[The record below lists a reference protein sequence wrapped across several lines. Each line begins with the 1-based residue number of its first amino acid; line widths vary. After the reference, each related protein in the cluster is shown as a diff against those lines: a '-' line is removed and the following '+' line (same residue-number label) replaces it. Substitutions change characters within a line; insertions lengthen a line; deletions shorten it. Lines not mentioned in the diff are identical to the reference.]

1 VFLQH
6 PTVAAVARFRILG
19 LHWLTLWVNLAAME
33 KRKPHY
39 DLAALKLAVQ
49 QRGADAFTATALVG
63 AQAMGLDS
71 ANAID
76 VVCAMTRAD
85 FYKSMTTHAAS
96 HVWQDVYH
104 CVTPNGKVAYVKVTL
119 RMDGSIVIQF
129 KEK

>member
-1 VFLQH
+1 MFFQH
-6 PTVAAVARFRILG
+6 PTFAVVARFRKSR
-19 LHWLTLWVNLAAME
+19 LHQLTLWVNLAAME

-39 DLAALKLAVQ
+39 DLVAVKLAVR

-71 ANAID
+71 ASAID

-85 FYKSMTTHAAS
+85 FYKSMTTHTAS
-96 HVWQDVYH
+96 QVWQDVYH
-104 CVTPNGKVAYVKVTL
+104 CITPNGKVAYVKVTL
-119 RMDGSIVIQF
+119 RVDGSIVIQF

>member
-1 VFLQH
+1 
-6 PTVAAVARFRILG
+6 
-19 LHWLTLWVNLAAME
+19 ME

-39 DLAALKLAVQ
+39 DLATVKLTVK

-71 ANAID
+71 ASAID

-96 HVWQDVYH
+96 QVWQDVYH
-104 CVTPNGKVAYVKVTL
+104 CVVPNGKVAYVKVTL
-119 RMDGSIVIQF
+119 RVDGSIVIQF

>member
-1 VFLQH
+1 
-6 PTVAAVARFRILG
+6 
-19 LHWLTLWVNLAAME
+19 ME

-39 DLAALKLAVQ
+39 DLAAVKLAVQ

-71 ANAID
+71 TGAVD
-76 VVCAMTRAD
+76 VVCTMTRAD

-96 HVWQDVYH
+96 QVWQDVYH
-104 CVTPNGKVAYVKVTL
+104 CVALNGKVAYVKVTL
-119 RMDGSIVIQF
+119 RADGSIVIQF

>member
-1 VFLQH
+1 MFLQL
-6 PTVAAVARFRILG
+6 PTFATVAG
-19 LHWLTLWVNLAAME
+19 LRKSRLHGLTLWVNLAAME

-39 DLAALKLAVQ
+39 DLATVKLAVQ

-71 ANAID
+71 ASAID

-96 HVWQDVYH
+96 
-104 CVTPNGKVAYVKVTL
+104 
-119 RMDGSIVIQF
+119 
-129 KEK
+129 

>member
-1 VFLQH
+1 
-6 PTVAAVARFRILG
+6 
-19 LHWLTLWVNLAAME
+19 ME

-39 DLAALKLAVQ
+39 VLAAIRSAVQ

-63 AQAMGLDS
+63 VQAMGLS
-71 ANAID
+71 SEQAIE

-96 HVWQDVYH
+96 RIWQDVYH
-104 CVTPNGKVAYVKVTL
+104 LVTPNGKVAYVKVTL
-119 RMDGSIVIQF
+119 RVDGSIVIQF